1 MSKQSTSTL
10 RMIRVSPRKL
20 GLVVDAI
27 RGSTAG
33 KALEYLAFSRKRCAE
48 SVRKAVLSAVA
59 NAENNHGMDIDRLFV
74 KEAYVGKN
82 LTMRRFMPR
91 AKGRA
96 APIKKL
102 FSQVKIILEEKKD

>member
-1 MSKQSTSTL
+1 MARESKCVL

-20 GLVVDAI
+20 GLVAEAI
-27 RGSTAG
+27 RGKKAD
-33 KALEYLAFSRKRCAE
+33 KALEYLSFCRKRCSE

-82 LTMRRFMPR
+82 LIMRRFMPR

-96 APIKKL
+96 APIKKP
-102 FSQVKIILEEKKD
+102 FSQVSIVLVEKED